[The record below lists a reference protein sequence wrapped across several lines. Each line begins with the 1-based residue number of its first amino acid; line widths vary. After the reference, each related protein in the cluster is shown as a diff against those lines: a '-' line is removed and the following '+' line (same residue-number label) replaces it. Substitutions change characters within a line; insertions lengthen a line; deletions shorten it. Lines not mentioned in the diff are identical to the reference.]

1 MKSLP
6 MRVLIGAISI
16 AAALLLVTSLAICI
30 DGLRDREGRADVGVV
45 LGNKV
50 ETSGMPSARLAARL
64 DKAVE
69 LYRRGDFPVVIVSG
83 GRGREGYDEGV
94 VMRGYLI
101 GKGVPAASIIVDLHG
116 DTTMRTAENSA
127 AIMRTHGYRSAFLI
141 SQYFH
146 ISRTRLAFSRCGID
160 ATYNAHARHF
170 EARDLFAVPRDAI
183 GYLSYLA
190 FARCRE
196 SG

>member
-6 MRVLIGAISI
+6 TRVLVAAISI
-16 AAALLLVTSLAICI
+16 AVVLLLVTSLAICV
-30 DGLRDREGRADVGVV
+30 DGLRDRIGKADVGVV

-50 ETSGMPSARLAARL
+50 ETNGMPSARLAARL

-69 LYRRGDFPVVIVSG
+69 LYRRREFPVVIVSG
-83 GRGREGYDEGV
+83 GRGREGYDEGM
-94 VMRGYLI
+94 VMRDYLI

-116 DTTMRTAENSA
+116 DTTMRTAENGA
-127 AIMRTHGYRSAFLI
+127 AIMRTRGYRSAFLI

-160 ATYNAHARHF
+160 ATYNAHARYF
-170 EARDLFAVPRDAI
+170 EARDLLSIPRDAI

-190 FARCRE
+190 IARC
-196 SG
+196 G

>member
-6 MRVLIGAISI
+6 TRVLVAAISI
-16 AAALLLVTSLAICI
+16 AVVLLLVTSLAICV
-30 DGLRDREGRADVGVV
+30 DGLRDRIGKADVGVV

-50 ETSGMPSARLAARL
+50 ETNGMPSARLAARL

-69 LYRRGDFPVVIVSG
+69 LYRRREFPVVIVSG
-83 GRGREGYDEGV
+83 GRGREGYDEGI
-94 VMRGYLI
+94 VMRDYLI

-116 DTTMRTAENSA
+116 DTTMRTAENGA
-127 AIMRTHGYRSAFLI
+127 AIMRTRGYRSAFLI

-160 ATYNAHARHF
+160 ATYNAHARYF
-170 EARDLFAVPRDAI
+170 EARDLLAIPRDAI
-183 GYLSYLA
+183 GYVSYLV
-190 FARCRE
+190 FARCR
-196 SG
+196 SSS

>member
-6 MRVLIGAISI
+6 MRVLVAAISI
-16 AAALLLVTSLAICI
+16 AAALLLVTSVAITV
-30 DGLRDREGRADVGVV
+30 DGLRDRVGKADVGVV

-50 ETSGMPSARLAARL
+50 ETNGMPSARLAARL

-69 LYRRGDFPVVIVSG
+69 LYRRGDFPAVIVSG

-94 VMRGYLI
+94 VMRDYLI
-101 GKGVPAASIIVDLHG
+101 GKGIPAASIIVDLHG

-127 AIMRTHGYRSAFLI
+127 AIMRTRGYRSAFLI

-146 ISRTRLAFSRCGID
+146 ISRTRLAFKRCGID
-160 ATYNAHARHF
+160 PTYNAHARYF
-170 EARDLFAVPRDAI
+170 EARDLFSIPRDAI

-190 FARCRE
+190 FAQCRE
-196 SG
+196 S